1 MIELFT
7 ALGMSELG
15 AYIVSVGSPVL
26 SLLALVFVCIKVLGK
41 VTVACSELKNN
52 AQVNELIA
60 ELKKSNAENQAL
72 KKMNKKLLQ
81 EISKKI
87 DVIKEDE

>member
-7 ALGMSELG
+7 SLGMSELG
-15 AYIVSVGSPVL
+15 AYVVSVGSPVL
-26 SLLALVFVCIKVLGK
+26 SLIALVVVCIRVLGK
-41 VTVACSELKNN
+41 VTIACSELKNN
-52 AQVNELIA
+52 AQVAELIN

-72 KKMNKKLLQ
+72 KKLNKKLIQ

-87 DVIKEDE
+87 DIVDKEE